1 MKNYSLTFLV
11 PLVLLVSNVSIG
23 QQIDNSI
30 LSQLSPAEIEKAKN
44 KPKKTSKALLEVKL
58 VILMSVIM

>member
-23 QQIDNSI
+23 QQIDTSI
-30 LSQLSPAEIEKAKN
+30 LSQLSPAEIEKAKEAYAGFN
-44 KPKKTSKALLEVKL
+44 STDTEGRNAYSN
-58 VILMSVIM
+58 